1 MIDEGWQWAAIIVSF
16 LSLFATIGLVIYVR
30 FLDGK
35 QKQRDERFYITATM
49 KDIEQLKEHLINIQN
64 ISEPSDPIPSKD
76 EQIEITQKLVRYG
89 ENNKQIMES
98 LIADTRFSM
107 SKWMTLDDSERR
119 NVENFI
125 STTNWVLG
133 NFIPKSNENK
143 ETQMRRWSNYFKE
156 FQERKNKS
164 SKKIDNLVSKH
175 L

>member
-1 MIDEGWQWAAIIVSF
+1 
-16 LSLFATIGLVIYVR
+16 
-30 FLDGK
+30 
-35 QKQRDERFYITATM
+35 M

-164 SKKIDNLVSKH
+164 STKIDNLVSKH